1 MNFNIKHQQLGTQC
15 DSNVNSQIPDFTPI
29 GDLIFSPNR
38 QNIKCITSMTFDQK
52 LYQSQAEEIKI
63 AEEFELALE
72 ANSLSKINKLL
83 ENVLE
88 LNSFRRKLRQCSK
101 YFNNVT

>member
-38 QNIKCITSMTFDQK
+38 QNIKCITSMT
-52 LYQSQAEEIKI
+52 EE
-63 AEEFELALE
+63 AGEQGAG
-72 ANSLSKINKLL
+72 SKG
-83 ENVLE
+83 EE
-88 LNSFRRKLRQCSK
+88 LNYSPAKGTIREDLSMEKKKHLC
-101 YFNNVT
+101 